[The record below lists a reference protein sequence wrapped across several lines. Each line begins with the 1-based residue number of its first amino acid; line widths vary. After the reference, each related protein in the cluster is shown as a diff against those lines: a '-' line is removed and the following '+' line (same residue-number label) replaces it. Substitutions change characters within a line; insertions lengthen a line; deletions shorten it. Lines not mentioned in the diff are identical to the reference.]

1 MAYARSKRARH
12 ATLQCIRRT
21 DLTMPGQEEMI
32 ISLYGYLSIT
42 TGTDQ
47 TGSLHVCSS
56 VCFRLIFSVINEVG
70 NADILV
76 IQTPRG
82 FPTIFH
88 LLSNFLSLTEL
99 GKC

>member
-1 MAYARSKRARH
+1 
-12 ATLQCIRRT
+12 
-21 DLTMPGQEEMI
+21 MPGQEEMI

-47 TGSLHVCSS
+47 TGSLHVHS
-56 VCFRLIFSVINEVG
+56 VQMLIFSVIIQVG
-70 NADILV
+70 DPGLPV
-76 IQTPRG
+76 VQSIQG
-82 FPTIFH
+82 FPHHFY

>member
-1 MAYARSKRARH
+1 
-12 ATLQCIRRT
+12 
-21 DLTMPGQEEMI
+21 MPGQEEMI

-47 TGSLHVCSS
+47 TGSLHVCLS

-76 IQTPRG
+76 VQTLRG

>member
-1 MAYARSKRARH
+1 MSV
-12 ATLQCIRRT
+12 
-21 DLTMPGQEEMI
+21 
-32 ISLYGYLSIT
+32 YLFAF
-42 TGTDQ
+42 
-47 TGSLHVCSS
+47 GSS
-56 VCFRLIFSVINEVG
+56 FSVVNEVG

>member
-1 MAYARSKRARH
+1 
-12 ATLQCIRRT
+12 
-21 DLTMPGQEEMI
+21 MPGQEEMI

-42 TGTDQ
+42 TGADQ

-70 NADILV
+70 DPG
-76 IQTPRG
+76 TPVVRTLRG